1 MTIRKIKVYG
11 QLRRFLGQ
19 AEFEADV
26 RNVLEV
32 VSFFKCNFKGFAKHF
47 ADNYYF
53 IKIGNTV
60 ITDDLVTMVSES
72 DIKIVPVAHGNIFG
86 LFIGAG
92 LKWLGGSIGTKLL
105 GSQLLA
111 TVVGGALTSIGTSML
126 IDGVTSLIA
135 PQQNNF
141 SPTSGMDSTDPAALA
156 SNYSFTGLSNVS
168 QPGVPVNIV
177 FGEIMVGSIT
187 ISNGVDTVQVE
198 GEN

>member
-86 LFIGAG
+86 LFD
-92 LKWLGGSIGTKLL
+92 SN
-105 GSQLLA
+105 
-111 TVVGGALTSIGTSML
+111 ALC
-126 IDGVTSLIA
+126 
-135 PQQNNF
+135 
-141 SPTSGMDSTDPAALA
+141 
-156 SNYSFTGLSNVS
+156 
-168 QPGVPVNIV
+168 
-177 FGEIMVGSIT
+177 IM
-187 ISNGVDTVQVE
+187 
-198 GEN
+198 